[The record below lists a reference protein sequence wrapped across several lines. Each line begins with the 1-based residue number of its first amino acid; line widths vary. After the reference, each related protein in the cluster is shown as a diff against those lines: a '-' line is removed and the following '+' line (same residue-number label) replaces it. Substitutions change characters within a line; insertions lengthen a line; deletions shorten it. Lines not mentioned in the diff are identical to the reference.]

1 MTTRAILPNRRPAET
16 FDFEHAGMRF
26 TASVGLYEQGGRLG
40 EVFVNAHK
48 RDSNSDAIMRDAAIL
63 ASFALQYGATLDAL
77 RKAMTRDSAGTP
89 SSPIGKL
96 LDVLE
101 GA

>member
-1 MTTRAILPNRRPAET
+1 MSRAVLPNRRPAYT
-16 FDFEHAGMRF
+16 FDFEHGGQHF
-26 TASVGLYEQGGRLG
+26 TASLGLYDRDGPIG
-40 EVFVNAHK
+40 EIFLNARK
-48 RDSNSDAIMRDAAIL
+48 RDTTSDAIMRDAAIL

-77 RKAMTRDSAGTP
+77 RKAMTRDSAGSP